1 MEFTETDKQY
11 MGLALAE
18 AEKALI
24 AGEVA
29 VGCAIVKDGAVLVC
43 AHNKVQETG
52 DLTAH
57 AECLA
62 IRSLPRYA
70 LMGATLYVT
79 LEPCPM
85 CAGAIVLSRIPVV
98 VYGLSDPKRGG
109 QSVFGILDHPNLIH
123 RARLV
128 PGILEDECHAQITR
142 FFQERRAGLL
152 GKPER
157 T

>member
-62 IRSLPRYA
+62 IRSLSRYA

-85 CAGAIVLSRIPVV
+85 CAGAIALSGITRV
-98 VYGLSDPKRGG
+98 VYGASDPAYGCCGSVYRLTEDPAFPNFAKADGG
-109 QSVFGILDHPNLIH
+109 C
-123 RARLV
+123 RA
-128 PGILEDECHAQITR
+128 EECGELLSRSMKNA
-142 FFQERRAGLL
+142 RA
-152 GKPER
+152 KDQKEQP
-157 T
+157 

>member
-62 IRSLPRYA
+62 IRFLSRYA

-85 CAGAIVLSRIPVV
+85 CAGAIALSGISRV
-98 VYGLSDPKRGG
+98 VYGANDPAYGCCGSVYRLTEDPAFPNFAKADGG
-109 QSVFGILDHPNLIH
+109 C
-123 RARLV
+123 RA
-128 PGILEDECHAQITR
+128 EECAELLTR
-142 FFQERRAGLL
+142 SMKNARE
-152 GKPER
+152 KE
-157 T
+157 

>member
-1 MEFTETDKQY
+1 MEFTDTDKQY

-62 IRSLPRYA
+62 IRSLSRYA

-85 CAGAIVLSRIPVV
+85 CAGAIALSGITRV
-98 VYGLSDPKRGG
+98 VYGAKDPAYGCCGSVYRLTEDPAFPNFAKADGG
-109 QSVFGILDHPNLIH
+109 C
-123 RARLV
+123 RA
-128 PGILEDECHAQITR
+128 EECAELLTR
-142 FFQERRAGLL
+142 SMKNARAKGE
-152 GKPER
+152 KE
-157 T
+157 

>member
-1 MEFTETDKQY
+1 MEFTDTDKQY

-43 AHNKVQETG
+43 AHNKVKETG

-62 IRSLPRYA
+62 IRSLSRYA

-85 CAGAIVLSRIPVV
+85 CAGAIALSGITRV
-98 VYGLSDPKRGG
+98 VYGAKDPAYGCCGSVYRLTEDPAFPNFAKADGGCRAEECAELLTRSMKNARGKG
-109 QSVFGILDHPNLIH
+109 
-123 RARLV
+123 
-128 PGILEDECHAQITR
+128 EKE
-142 FFQERRAGLL
+142 
-152 GKPER
+152 
-157 T
+157 

>member
-62 IRSLPRYA
+62 IRSLSRYA

-85 CAGAIVLSRIPVV
+85 CAGAIALS
-98 VYGLSDPKRGG
+98 G
-109 QSVFGILDHPNLIH
+109 
-123 RARLV
+123 
-128 PGILEDECHAQITR
+128 ITR
-142 FFQERRAGLL
+142 VIYGAGDPAYGCCGSVYRLTEDPAFPNFAKADSGCRAEECAELL
-152 GKPER
+152 TRSMKNARGKGEKE
-157 T
+157 